1 MLNENKALKSAAEK
15 EIEKSNGV
23 LRLKPAWVARNFIP
37 PGRRFGL
44 PESEYSLSARG
55 GICERWI
62 GSTTKADNKVSV
74 PDEGLSFLNI
84 EMKEE
89 ITLKEAVEE
98 FPEIIMGK
106 EYSKTHQGLKRLPKL
121 FDYADRLPYHIH
133 QMQHHAA
140 LVGANSKDE
149 AYYFPEG
156 VEMGEHP
163 ETFFGVHPVIAET
176 KKYDLLLPHLVEW
189 KDDKILKHSFGY
201 TQNPDDG
208 FHVPS
213 GTLHAPG
220 TALTI
225 ELQEDSDVFAMMQ
238 AKVGKIFISKD
249 LLWKDVRKIDRDKFG
264 EKIILEMINWETSGD
279 HDFYKNRHTPPK
291 LIPGSKNAGGE
302 EYWIFYNTKK
312 FSGKKLII
320 RPDKSYSSKD
330 NGVYNIL
337 VWKGKGKFNGIEIAG
352 QNFILDELLVC
363 HDTAVSS
370 VNIENTG
377 KEDLIIYKFFG
388 PDINPDVPMLG

>member
-1 MLNENKALKSAAEK
+1 MLKENKSLKSALEK
-15 EIEKSNGV
+15 EIGKSNGI

-44 PESEYSLSARG
+44 PESEYSLGARG

-62 GSTTKADNKVSV
+62 GSTTRADNKVSV
-74 PDEGLSFLNI
+74 PDEGLSFLNL
-84 EMKEE
+84 E
-89 ITLKEAVEE
+89 ISENINLKEAVEE
-98 FPEIIMGK
+98 FPDLIMGT
-106 EYSKTHQGLKRLPKL
+106 EYSKTHQGLKRLAKI
-121 FDYADRLPYHIH
+121 FDYEDRLPYHIH

-156 VEMGEHP
+156 VDMGAHP
-163 ETFFGVHPVIAET
+163 ETFFGVHPAIARD
-176 KKYDLLLPHLVEW
+176 KKYETLLPHLVEW

-201 TQNPDDG
+201 TQDPDDG

-225 ELQEDSDVFAMMQ
+225 ELQEDSDVFAMLQ
-238 AKVGKIFISKD
+238 AKVGKTFISKD
-249 LLWKDVRKIDRDKFG
+249 LLWKDVRKIDREKSG

-279 HDFYKNRHTPPK
+279 PDFYLNRHTPPK
-291 LIPGSKNAGGE
+291 LVSGSRNTNGE
-302 EYWIFYNTKK
+302 EYWIFYNTEK
-312 FSGKKLII
+312 FSGKKLIVHPGKI
-320 RPDKSYSSKD
+320 YESKD

-337 VWKGKGKFNGIEIAG
+337 AWKGKGKFCGLEIEG
-352 QNFILDELLVC
+352 GNFESDELLVS
-363 HDTAVSS
+363 HDAAVNSLK
-370 VNIENTG
+370 IENTG
-377 KEDLIIYKFFG
+377 KEELIIYKFFG
-388 PDINPDVPMLG
+388 PDVNPDVPMLD